1 MKRLLALAAVVSFA
15 TLAFCDETAK
25 PITYQLRIP
34 QYADTFVKTP
44 EFVYVIGDVAYRSF
58 ERLRDAVSRLPRG
71 STLEWAPGCHAPT
84 GLSEKQEQELK
95 AACKSAGLQFVHVPS
110 G

>member
-44 EFVYVIGDVAYRSF
+44 EFVFVIGDVAYRSF

-71 STLEWAPGCHAPT
+71 STLEWAQ